1 MVHSQRELPMKID
14 TRPPVRAATA
24 LLAAIAAVSCGG
36 AETTVDH
43 MERHFDEVEAVKAA
57 VIAGDLALAQQQA
70 EWLASHEAV
79 AGLPGDWE
87 PHVEHFQA
95 AARDVARAADLA
107 AAGAATAEMA
117 LACGACHTAV
127 GQVTAFAF
135 MAQAEGVGVAGH
147 MARHGWAVDRMWKGL
162 IGPSNEAWMEGV
174 QGFAESP
181 LQGGTEETLALGR
194 RIHELGAQ
202 GAEAADPA
210 ARGTIYGELL
220 TTCAGCHTAAGQGPA
235 ATPQAAAGH

>member
-1 MVHSQRELPMKID
+1 MQTH
-14 TRPPVRAATA
+14 TRPSGRIGAA
-24 LLAAIAAVSCGG
+24 LVAAVAVASCGET
-36 AETTVDH
+36 ETTVDH

-57 VIAGDLALAQQQA
+57 VIAGDLATAQQQA

-87 PHVEHFQA
+87 PYVAQMQA
-95 AARDVARAADLA
+95 AARDAADAADIA
-107 AAGAATAEMA
+107 AAGTATADMA

-127 GQVTAFAF
+127 AQITAFAF
-135 MAQAEGVGVAGH
+135 MGQPEAAGVTGH
-147 MARHGWAVDRMWKGL
+147 MARHGWAMDRMWKGL

-174 QGFAESP
+174 QGFDESP
-181 LQGGTEETLALGR
+181 LQGGSEQTLALGM

-210 ARGTIYGELL
+210 ARAAIYAEML

-235 ATPQAAAGH
+235 ATPQTAGGH